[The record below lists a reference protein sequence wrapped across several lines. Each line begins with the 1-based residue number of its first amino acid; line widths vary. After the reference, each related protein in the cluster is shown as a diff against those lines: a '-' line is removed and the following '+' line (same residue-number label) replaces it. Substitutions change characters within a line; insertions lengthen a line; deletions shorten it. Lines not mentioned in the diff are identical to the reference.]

1 MHLENVNSGDCSR
14 VRQIA
19 MSLIITLRSDQ
30 NSPDVIT
37 WGNSIMSVGINFF
50 SKNCVETNIYY
61 SFPQYGF
68 YMMKFQ
74 ILVLVVRE
82 VTF

>member
-1 MHLENVNSGDCSR
+1 
-14 VRQIA
+14 
-19 MSLIITLRSDQ
+19 
-30 NSPDVIT
+30 
-37 WGNSIMSVGINFF
+37 MSVGINFF